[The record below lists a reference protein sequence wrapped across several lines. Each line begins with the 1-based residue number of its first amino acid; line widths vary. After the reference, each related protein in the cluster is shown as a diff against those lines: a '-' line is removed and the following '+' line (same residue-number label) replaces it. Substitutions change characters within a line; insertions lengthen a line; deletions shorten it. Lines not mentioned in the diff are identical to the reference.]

1 MSGKGDVQV
10 ATLYCSC
17 GQQPQRLKQALEHL
31 RQALEHLR
39 QALEE
44 TESVLRESDETFFE
58 EEEMHAQRTPE
69 RSGQDL
75 FSVME
80 VSQELGMGKTWV
92 HRKIKSGEIPSIRL
106 GNNIKVRRK
115 DLEEYLESSRLH
127 PPGRRRVFEKT
138 SSRK

>member
-31 RQALEHLR
+31 RQALE
-39 QALEE
+39 E
-44 TESVLRESDETFFE
+44 TERVLLESDETFFKE
-58 EEEMHAQRTPE
+58 EKHVQQTPE
-69 RSGQDL
+69 RRGQDL

-80 VSQELGMGKTWV
+80 VCQELEMSKTWV
-92 HRKIKSGEIPSIRL
+92 HRMIKSGEIPSIRL
-106 GNNIKVRRK
+106 GHNIKVRRK

-127 PPGRRRVFEKT
+127 HP
-138 SSRK
+138 

>member
-1 MSGKGDVQV
+1 MKQ
-10 ATLYCSC
+10 
-17 GQQPQRLKQALEHL
+17 QQPQLLKQALDN
-31 RQALEHLR
+31 LR

-44 TESVLRESDETFFE
+44 TESVLLELDETFFE
-58 EEEMHAQRTPE
+58 QEEEEEHVRRTPE

-80 VSQELGMGKTWV
+80 VCQKLGMGKSWV

-115 DLEEYLESSRLH
+115 DLEEYLEGHRQH

-138 SSRK
+138 SSRQ

>member
-1 MSGKGDVQV
+1 MKH
-10 ATLYCSC
+10 
-17 GQQPQRLKQALEHL
+17 QPQRLKQALDNL
-31 RQALEHLR
+31 RH
-39 QALEE
+39 ALEE
-44 TESVLRESDETFFE
+44 TESVLLELDGTFFE
-58 EEEMHAQRTPE
+58 EEETQQVRQTQE
-69 RSGQDL
+69 RRDQDL

-80 VSQELGMGKTWV
+80 VCQHLGMSKSWV
-92 HRKIKSGEIPSIRL
+92 HDMIKSGEIPSIRL

>member
-1 MSGKGDVQV
+1 MRGKGDVPV

-31 RQALEHLR
+31 RQALE
-39 QALEE
+39 E
-44 TESVLRESDETFFE
+44 TQSILLDSDQTSFFE
-58 EEEMHAQRTPE
+58 EEAEEKHVQQTPA
-69 RSGQDL
+69 RRGQDL

-106 GNNIKVRRK
+106 GHNIKVRRE
-115 DLEEYLESSRLH
+115 DLEEYLESNRVH
-127 PPGRRRVFEKT
+127 PLNRGTLPQY
-138 SSRK
+138 

>member
-1 MSGKGDVQV
+1 MRGKGDVQV

-31 RQALEHLR
+31 RQALE
-39 QALEE
+39 E
-44 TESVLRESDETFFE
+44 TESVLLESDETFFE

-69 RSGQDL
+69 RSGKDL

-80 VSQELGMGKTWV
+80 VCQELEMSKTWV

-106 GNNIKVRRK
+106 GHNIKVRRK

>member
-1 MSGKGDVQV
+1 MK
-10 ATLYCSC
+10 
-17 GQQPQRLKQALEHL
+17 QQPQRLKQALDN
-31 RQALEHLR
+31 LR

-44 TESVLRESDETFFE
+44 AESVLLELDEPFFE
-58 EEEMHAQRTPE
+58 EEEEHVRRTQE
-69 RSGQDL
+69 RRDQDL
-75 FSVME
+75 FSVVE
-80 VSQELGMGKTWV
+80 VCQELEMSKTWV